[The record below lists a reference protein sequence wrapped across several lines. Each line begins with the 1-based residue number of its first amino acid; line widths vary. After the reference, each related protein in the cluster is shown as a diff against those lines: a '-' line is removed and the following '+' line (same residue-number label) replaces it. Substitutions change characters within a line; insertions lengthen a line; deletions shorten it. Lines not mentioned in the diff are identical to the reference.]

1 MKFLTILI
9 STLLLIISSSVADDN
24 INNDEC
30 VINEQQDQITF
41 ANLKF
46 GENMNQTYCRLTKI
60 LDKEKY
66 LISLF
71 GYETSGYFPEEGL
84 GNASI
89 EHDIK
94 NDKDTKIITGF
105 LYYNFCSL
113 KKEDFQYY
121 GKGNY
126 HNKLLNLSDTKSANQ
141 GGFNDTKL
149 NDKIIST
156 VSPYSLMIHPISIS
170 GSDFILQLIFDLDYG
185 KLINDDLTINEKL
198 FSHDICKEPYDGSG
212 FDKVFFPYSLRQI
225 MLFTHEDFDQNINKT
240 VYEKILSNLKNK
252 YNLIKDDRTSGYKFL
267 ANVGC
272 DLIHTASDGNTMI
285 KVCYNDYPY
294 IMTINYALNNTFFIN
309 SDKKVSDFI
318 NYSINLK
325 QEKDQSESNDNLL

>member
-9 STLLLIISSSVADDN
+9 STLLLIISSSVADEN
-24 INNDEC
+24 LNNDEC

-46 GENMNQTYCRLTKI
+46 GENINQTYCRLTKI

-84 GNASI
+84 GNATI

-94 NDKDTKIITGF
+94 NDKDAKIITEF

-113 KKEDFQYY
+113 KKEDIQYY

-149 NDKIIST
+149 NDKVIST

-212 FDKVFFPYSLRQI
+212 
-225 MLFTHEDFDQNINKT
+225 
-240 VYEKILSNLKNK
+240 
-252 YNLIKDDRTSGYKFL
+252 LIKFFSIFFKT
-267 ANVGC
+267 
-272 DLIHTASDGNTMI
+272 
-285 KVCYNDYPY
+285 
-294 IMTINYALNNTFFIN
+294 NNAF
-309 SDKKVSDFI
+309 
-318 NYSINLK
+318 YS
-325 QEKDQSESNDNLL
+325 